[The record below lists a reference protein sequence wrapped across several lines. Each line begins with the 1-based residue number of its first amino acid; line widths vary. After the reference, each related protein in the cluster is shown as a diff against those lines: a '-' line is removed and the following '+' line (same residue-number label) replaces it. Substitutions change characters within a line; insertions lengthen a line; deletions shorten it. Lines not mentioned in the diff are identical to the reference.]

1 MVQCGI
7 NIRKWLNEL
16 EKITSVSN
24 SKIKFVNS
32 LQQKNVR
39 LKENLFLCE
48 GLRLCE
54 TAIDSSFEIQTAF
67 LTQKMLDDSRGKS
80 LVEKLNDRIC
90 FEVSDQV
97 FRKISETD
105 NPQGILFVMKIP
117 SQHVD
122 SKKILDRKNALIVC
136 LDRIQDPGNLG
147 TILRTSLAVGVD
159 GIFLIDGSVDIYSGK
174 SIRSSMGAIFRLPN
188 IVNISRDEFLNIT
201 TGRNVFS
208 TTANAPKK
216 YFDVDFSNETIL
228 VFGNEANGIDT
239 NILDRSQKISIPMK
253 NSVESLNVAV
263 SASIILYEVSRQR
276 FSK

>member
-1 MVQCGI
+1 MVQFDI
-7 NIRKWLNEL
+7 NIRKWLNDL

-54 TAIDSSFEIQTAF
+54 TAIDSRFEIQTAF
-67 LTQKMLDDSRGKS
+67 VTRKMLDDSRGKS

-90 FEVSDQV
+90 FEVSEQV

-117 SQHVD
+117 SQRID

-159 GIFLIDGSVDIYSGK
+159 GIFLLDGSVDIYSGK
-174 SIRSSMGAIFRLPN
+174 AIRSSMGAIFRLPN
-188 IVNISRDEFLNIT
+188 IVNISRDEFLKIT
-201 TGRNVFS
+201 DGRNVFATS
-208 TTANAPKK
+208 ANASEK

-228 VFGNEANGIDT
+228 VFGNEANGIDSQ
-239 NILDRSQKISIPMK
+239 ILDRSKKISIPMK

-263 SASIILYEVSRQR
+263 SASIILYEVFRQ
-276 FSK
+276 KELN

>member
-1 MVQCGI
+1 MVQFDI
-7 NIRKWLNEL
+7 NIRKWLNDL

-54 TAIDSSFEIQTAF
+54 TAIDSRFEIQTAF
-67 LTQKMLDDSRGKS
+67 VTRKMLDDSRGKS

-90 FEVSDQV
+90 FEVSEQV

-117 SQHVD
+117 SQRID

-174 SIRSSMGAIFRLPN
+174 AIRSSMGAIFRLPN
-188 IVNISRDEFLNIT
+188 IVNISRDEFLKIT
-201 TGRNVFS
+201 NGRNVFATS
-208 TTANAPKK
+208 ANASEK

-228 VFGNEANGIDT
+228 VFGNEANGIDSQ
-239 NILDRSQKISIPMK
+239 ILDRSKKISIPMK

-276 FSK
+276 FLK

>member
-1 MVQCGI
+1 MVRCGI
-7 NIRKWLNEL
+7 NIRKWLNDL

-54 TAIDSSFEIQTAF
+54 TAIDSRFEIQTAF
-67 LTQKMLDDSRGKS
+67 VTRKMLDDSRGKS

-90 FEVSDQV
+90 FEVSEQV

-117 SQHVD
+117 SQRID

-159 GIFLIDGSVDIYSGK
+159 GIFLLDGSVDIYSGK
-174 SIRSSMGAIFRLPN
+174 AIRSSMGAIFRLPN
-188 IVNISRDEFLNIT
+188 IVNISRDEFLKIT
-201 TGRNVFS
+201 DGRNVFATS
-208 TTANAPKK
+208 ANASEK
-216 YFDVDFSNETIL
+216 YFEVDFSNETIL
-228 VFGNEANGIDT
+228 VFGNEANGIDSQ
-239 NILDRSQKISIPMK
+239 ILDRSKKISIPMK

-263 SASIILYEVSRQR
+263 SASIILYEVFRQ
-276 FSK
+276 KELN

>member
-67 LTQKMLDDSRGKS
+67 LTRKMLDDSRGKS

-122 SKKILDRKNALIVC
+122 SKKFLEKKNAFIIC

-188 IVNISRDEFLNIT
+188 IVNISRDEFLNIM

-208 TTANAPKK
+208 TTANAPEK
-216 YFDVDFSNETIL
+216 YFDVDFSKETIL
-228 VFGNEANGIDT
+228 VFGNEANGID
-239 NILDRSQKISIPMK
+239 IKIIDRSQKISIPMK

-276 FSK
+276 FLK